1 MQSTPAKSLR
11 IWDVVTSIDAIN
23 CAKKPA
29 FVFGSY
35 GWTGEAVG
43 NIQARLQ
50 GLKMNVFED
59 GFKVAFV
66 PTEDDLEAAKEL
78 GKNFAMSF

>member
-1 MQSTPAKSLR
+1 
-11 IWDVVTSIDAIN
+11 
-23 CAKKPA
+23 
-29 FVFGSY
+29 
-35 GWTGEAVG
+35 
-43 NIQARLQ
+43 
-50 GLKMNVFED
+50 MNVFED